1 MNRRTLSEAAK
12 QETADIKNSD
22 GRRSKSQH
30 DIASIRQNLATIT
43 LSHRESELNLRKKKY
58 KLETEVENWIQKY
71 DQDMSERQVS

>member
-12 QETADIKNSD
+12 QEAADIKNSD

-30 DIASIRQNLATIT
+30 DIASIRQNLASIT

-71 DQDMSERQVS
+71 DQDMSERQVC